1 MKRRVKVARKNGS
14 RETPA
19 GPSATKAVRARSLPS
34 NGTRKK
40 KGPVKIGIVAIQG
53 DFAAHAAMLRA
64 LGAATVEVRTV
75 EDLKGCDGVVLPG
88 GESTTQLQF
97 LKEEGLFNAIRRFSK
112 QGGAVFG
119 TCAGAILLASRVNNP
134 PQESLGLLD
143 MTVLRNGYGRQLASD
158 VFYEPSK
165 LKQDPLEMVFIRGP
179 IIEELG
185 KGIEVLARHEGKP
198 ALVEKGNVLAATFH
212 PELTDDTTVHAHFLE
227 MAAAHVA
234 EGTGA
239 R

>member
-1 MKRRVKVARKNGS
+1 M
-14 RETPA
+14 
-19 GPSATKAVRARSLPS
+19 
-34 NGTRKK
+34 
-40 KGPVKIGIVAIQG
+40 KIGIVAIQG

-64 LGAATVEVRTV
+64 LGAETVEVRMV

-97 LKEEGLFNAIRRFSK
+97 LKEEGLFDTIREFAR

-119 TCAGAILLASRVNNP
+119 TCAGAILLATRVRNP
-134 PQESLGLLD
+134 KQESLGLLD

-158 VFYEPSK
+158 VFLGDTT
-165 LKQDPLEMVFIRGP
+165 LKKEPLEMVFIRGP
-179 IIEELG
+179 IIEEVG
-185 KGIEVLARHEGKP
+185 KGIAVLARHEGKP

-212 PELTDDTTVHAHFLE
+212 PELTDDSTVHEHFLE
-227 MAAAHVA
+227 IAAAHA
-234 EGTGA
+234 GKA

>member
-1 MKRRVKVARKNGS
+1 M
-14 RETPA
+14 
-19 GPSATKAVRARSLPS
+19 
-34 NGTRKK
+34 
-40 KGPVKIGIVAIQG
+40 KIGIVAIQG

-64 LGAATVEVRTV
+64 LGAETVEVRSV

-97 LKEEGLFNAIRRFSK
+97 LKEEGLFDTIREFAQ

-119 TCAGAILLASRVNNP
+119 TCAGAILLATQVQNP
-134 PQESLGLLD
+134 KQESLGLLD

-158 VFYEPSK
+158 VFLGDST
-165 LKQDPLEMVFIRGP
+165 LKKEPLEMVFIRGP
-179 IIEELG
+179 IIEEVG
-185 KGIEVLARHEGKP
+185 KGIAVLARHEGKP

-212 PELTDDTTVHAHFLE
+212 PELTDDSTVHEHFLE
-227 MAAAHVA
+227 MAAAHA
-234 EGTGA
+234 GKA